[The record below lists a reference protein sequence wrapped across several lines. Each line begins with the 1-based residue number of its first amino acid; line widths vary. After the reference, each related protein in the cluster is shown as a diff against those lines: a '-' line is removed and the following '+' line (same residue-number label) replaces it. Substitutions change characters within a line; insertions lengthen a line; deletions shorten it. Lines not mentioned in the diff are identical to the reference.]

1 MADPWMLAA
10 VAQASAITAYVA
22 APVVNSARDALS
34 SMGDSVEQ
42 DVEAGDDGG
51 Q

>member
-1 MADPWMLAA
+1 MADPWMLLA
-10 VAQASAITAYVA
+10 VAEGAAIVGYLGGPIV
-22 APVVNSARDALS
+22 SSSRDALT
-34 SMGDSVEQ
+34 SMGESVEQ